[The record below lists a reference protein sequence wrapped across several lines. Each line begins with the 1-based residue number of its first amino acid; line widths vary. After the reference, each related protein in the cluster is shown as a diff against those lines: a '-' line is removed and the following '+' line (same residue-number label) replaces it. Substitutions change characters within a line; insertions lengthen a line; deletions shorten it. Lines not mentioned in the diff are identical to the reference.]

1 MNQEVALVL
10 FQLVVLV
17 LAFSVHESAHAWVAM
32 RLGDPTAYML
42 GRVTLNPLK
51 HMDPIGS
58 AVLPAITLYSFGY
71 VMGWAK
77 PCPVTLR
84 NFKHVRRDDILTS
97 LAGPASNLGMALIA
111 LVLLLIFKHTV
122 AGGDTSVIS
131 AMAIG
136 HRYHGIET
144 DNLSKLFPIAL
155 FLYYA
160 VSINLLLFVFNLI
173 PIPPLD
179 GSHVLRNFLPY
190 QLEQVYNRIGGYGL
204 LLLFFFGGSL
214 IFGTLFRPLLGVFD
228 GFLLRL

>member
-17 LAFSVHESAHAWVAM
+17 LAFSVHESAHAYVAM

-58 AVLPAITLYSFGY
+58 AVLPALTLYSFGY

-77 PCPVTLR
+77 PCPITLR

-97 LAGPASNLGMALIA
+97 LAGPASNLAMALIA
-111 LVLLLIFKHTV
+111 LVLLVIFKHAV
-122 AGGDTSVIS
+122 AGGGDAVVS

-136 HRYHGIET
+136 HRYQGIET
-144 DNLSKLFPIAL
+144 DNLSKLFPVAL
-155 FLYYA
+155 LLYYG

-190 QLEQVYNRIGGYGL
+190 QAEQVYNRIGGIGL

-214 IFGTLFRPLLGVFD
+214 IFGTLFRPLLGIFD